1 MTSIQPQFSD
11 DQLLR
16 ELIPEGGSSA
26 EELLPLLYEELHELA
41 RLKMSGQRP
50 DHTLQATA
58 LVNEAFLKIFRNG
71 TSEVRLRDRDHLM
84 ALASR
89 AMRSVL
95 IDYARAKNCEKR
107 LPVGECIPLEELT
120 ASYEEQAVDLIAL
133 DDALSRLAVVDE
145 TMVRIVEMRFFG
157 GLETKDVARI
167 LGLSLRKVEREWR
180 AARAWLKGEVQ

>member
-133 DDALSRLAVVDE
+133 DDALSRLALVDE

-157 GLETKDVARI
+157 GLDTKDVARI